1 MGRRRKRD
9 SDERPASPK
18 GKRPGQPSLLRR
30 ILILLSIPVF
40 LALAAAGTL
49 VGIFYY
55 YGSDPNLPN
64 LKNLGEY
71 HPEQVVKVLDRDGN
85 VIGELGSIHR
95 TVVPYDKIPKVM
107 IQALLAA
114 EDAEY
119 FQHEGVDYKGMVRA
133 FVENVLRRKFAQG
146 ASTITQQVVK
156 QMLLSP
162 EKTMRRKVQE
172 IILARRLSQHFS
184 KEEVL
189 ALYLNQMY
197 FGHGRYGVE
206 EAARYFFGKSISE
219 VELGEAAMLAGL
231 VQSPERL
238 SPYKHP
244 DAAKKRQIYVLSQM
258 AKLEYIYEDVA
269 KKVAAAPIAVIAEG
283 SSTPSVAPEAIDSVR
298 RQLEAKY
305 GADKVAGLGLEV
317 KTTID
322 WKLQILAR
330 QALERGLEEVDQR
343 HGFRGPLAHL
353 TGVKLERKRA
363 ELVAE
368 RTKMVAE
375 PQEREAGEAGEAG
388 GDKAEGKHGKDK
400 KKHAEHKVARIKP
413 VGDNEKVEGIVEK
426 VETNPDDPKQVRLV
440 VFLGDGEG
448 TDGEGVVDLAAEPRY
463 TLGSKPLSERFQPGD
478 VVRVRL
484 APERKSD
491 SEGRRALA
499 LELGPQAAMVVLDPA
514 RKEVLALVGGYGYRL
529 GGFDRSQRAHRQPGS
544 SFKPFVYAAAIDSKR
559 YTAASIVNDTP
570 EVFSSLGW
578 KPQNHDKNY
587 FRGPVR
593 LRVALADSI
602 NTVAVKLLS
611 DVGMAPVRELASAAG
626 IVSKLPETVDLSLAL
641 GTATVTPIEM
651 ASAYATFAD
660 GGLTGETRLITGFG
674 DEPVPAPELHQAIRP
689 ETAYV
694 MVSIMK
700 SVVESGTARAAAPRL
715 QRPAAGKTGTSD
727 DVRDAWFVGF
737 TPELLAAVWVG
748 FDEKRVLGRGE
759 EGART
764 ALPIWLDFMTKALA
778 GRPVSDFEQPAGV
791 VVARIDPATG
801 LLPPPGAEGIEEVFL
816 DGTAPTET
824 AAAPGEETN
833 PDQMLL
839 ERHEGP

>member
-1 MGRRRKRD
+1 MGRRRD
-9 SDERPASPK
+9 SDSGERPASPRRK
-18 GKRPGQPSLLRR
+18 KRSGQRSLLRR
-30 ILILLSIPVF
+30 VLILISIPVI
-40 LALAAAGTL
+40 LALAAVGTL

-64 LKNLGEY
+64 FKNIGEY
-71 HPEQVVKVLDRDGN
+71 RPEQVVKVLDREGKL
-85 VIGELGSIHR
+85 IGELGSTHR
-95 TVVPYDKIPKVM
+95 TVVPYQKIPKVM
-107 IQALLAA
+107 VQALLAA

-119 FQHEGVDYKGMVRA
+119 FEHEGVDYKGMVRA
-133 FVENVLRRKFAQG
+133 FIENVIRRKFAQG

-156 QMLLSP
+156 QMLLTP
-162 EKTMRRKVQE
+162 EKSMRRKVQE
-172 IILARRLSQHFS
+172 IILARRLSQRFS

-206 EAARYFFGKSISE
+206 EAARFFFGKSVSD
-219 VELGEAAMLAGL
+219 VDVGEAALLAGL

-258 AKLEYIYEDVA
+258 AKLEFIYEEVA
-269 KKVAAAPIAVIAEG
+269 TKVAAAPITVIPEG
-283 SSTPSVAPEAIDSVR
+283 ASTPSVAPEAIDSVR
-298 RQLEAKY
+298 KQLEAKF
-305 GADKVAGLGLEV
+305 GGDKLAGLGLEV

-322 WKLQILAR
+322 SKLQTLAR

-353 TGVKLERKRA
+353 SGVKLDRKRA
-363 ELVAE
+363 ELKAE
-368 RTKMVAE
+368 RRK
-375 PQEREAGEAGEAG
+375 PLGEGE
-388 GDKAEGKHGKDK
+388 KS
-400 KKHAEHKVARIKP
+400 
-413 VGDNEKVEGIVEK
+413 EGIVEK
-426 VETNPDDPKQVRLV
+426 VEVNAADPKQVKLI
-440 VFLGDGEG
+440 VFLG
-448 TDGEGVVDLAAEPRY
+448 DGEGVVDLAAEPRY
-463 TLGSKPLSERFQPGD
+463 SLGSKPPLAERFKAGD
-478 VVRVRL
+478 VVKVRL
-484 APERKSD
+484 APERKHD
-491 SEGRRALA
+491 GEGRPGLA

-514 RKEVLALVGGYGYRL
+514 RRDILALVGGYGYRV
-529 GGFDRSQRAHRQPGS
+529 GSFDRSQRAHRQPGS
-544 SFKPFVYAAAIDSKR
+544 AFKPFVYAAAIDSKKF
-559 YTAASIVNDTP
+559 TAASIVNDSP
-570 EVFSSLGW
+570 EVYKLW
-578 KPQNHDKNY
+578 KPQNHEKDN

-593 LRVALADSI
+593 LRVALANSI
-602 NTVAVKLLS
+602 NTVAIKLLS
-611 DVGMAPVRELASAAG
+611 DVGIGAVRDIAIRAG
-626 IVSKLPETVDLSLAL
+626 IVSPLPETMDLSLAL

-651 ASAYATFAD
+651 ANAYATFDD
-660 GGLTGETRLITGFG
+660 GGLAGETRLVTAFG
-674 DEPVPAPELHQAIRP
+674 NEPVPASGLRPALRP

-700 SVVESGTARAAAPRL
+700 SVVESGTARAAAAKL

-727 DVRDAWFVGF
+727 DVRDAWFIGF

-778 GRPVSDFEQPAGV
+778 ERPVSDFEQPAGV

-801 LLPPPGAEGIEEVFL
+801 LLPPAGSEGMEEVFL

-824 AAAPGEETN
+824 AAAPGEESN

-839 ERHEGP
+839 GQ